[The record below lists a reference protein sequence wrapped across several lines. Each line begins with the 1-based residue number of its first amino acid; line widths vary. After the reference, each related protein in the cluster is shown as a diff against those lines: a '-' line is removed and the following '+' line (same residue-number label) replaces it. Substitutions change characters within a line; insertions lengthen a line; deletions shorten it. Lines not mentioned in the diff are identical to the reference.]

1 MLRNVKEKGRKK
13 QEKGIT
19 LIALI
24 ITIIVLLILSGISI
38 AMLTGDNGI
47 LNKAA
52 EAKVQTEI
60 ATLIERVRL
69 DIFEKQMIGSGEIS
83 NLDLQKILD
92 TYFLG
97 VPSEL
102 PETATE
108 LEAIELISRDGGYKI
123 KIGEIYKG
131 SVSSGSG
138 SEEELPEL
146 PTGEGTIPYLPS
158 SDFTP
163 VEGTNLQNGLVIE
176 DKAKNQ
182 YVWIE
187 VPRTTT
193 VYPNAGIGITS
204 FTEAE
209 YTQIEDDLHNYA
221 SEYRTNKN
229 SGYIYTDQYFA
240 DTEEGWFSGE
250 AQYNTAKQNML
261 KSVYNNGGFWIGRY
275 EAGIETNRTEKGT
288 ATEAPLSRENLYPYT
303 YVTRTQAK
311 VLAEKVNSGSYTS
324 SLMFG
329 TQWDLV
335 LKYIEV
341 KSVEQGVELA
351 TIQSEI
357 KNGGSWG
364 NYYDVSFTLDRGK
377 YCKYD
382 GTTTW
387 ALTGIWNAYT
397 ENTTGL
403 VENKEKKSTDINSD
417 KVLLTTGA
425 SDRNRRQNIYDLS
438 GNVTEWTLERCSQE
452 TTPCTSQ
459 GGRYLD
465 SGEANSVA
473 YPVMANLTRA
483 NDNYGFRVSIY

>member
-1 MLRNVKEKGRKK
+1 
-13 QEKGIT
+13 
-19 LIALI
+19 
-24 ITIIVLLILSGISI
+24 
-38 AMLTGDNGI
+38 
-47 LNKAA
+47 
-52 EAKVQTEI
+52 
-60 ATLIERVRL
+60 
-69 DIFEKQMIGSGEIS
+69 
-83 NLDLQKILD
+83 
-92 TYFLG
+92 
-97 VPSEL
+97 
-102 PETATE
+102 
-108 LEAIELISRDGGYKI
+108 
-123 KIGEIYKG
+123 
-131 SVSSGSG
+131 
-138 SEEELPEL
+138 
-146 PTGEGTIPYLPS
+146 
-158 SDFTP
+158 
-163 VEGTNLQNGLVIE
+163 
-176 DKAKNQ
+176 
-182 YVWIE
+182 
-187 VPRTTT
+187 
-193 VYPNAGIGITS
+193 
-204 FTEAE
+204 
-209 YTQIEDDLHNYA
+209 
-221 SEYRTNKN
+221 
-229 SGYIYTDQYFA
+229 
-240 DTEEGWFSGE
+240 
-250 AQYNTAKQNML
+250 ML